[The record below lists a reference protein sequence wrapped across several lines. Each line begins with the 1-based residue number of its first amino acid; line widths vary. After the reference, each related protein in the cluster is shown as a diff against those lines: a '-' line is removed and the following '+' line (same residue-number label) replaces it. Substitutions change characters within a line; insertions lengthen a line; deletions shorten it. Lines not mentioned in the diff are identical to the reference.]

1 MPMVVNECDCVA
13 IATALQAVDRFAS
26 EDDADHEKFVSK
38 LDAES
43 SCFILLQKLDMN
55 FLHLT

>member
-13 IATALQAVDRFAS
+13 NATALQAVDRFAS
-26 EDDADHEKFVSK
+26 EGDADHEKLVSK

-43 SCFILLQKLDMN
+43 SCRVSATK
-55 FLHLT
+55 